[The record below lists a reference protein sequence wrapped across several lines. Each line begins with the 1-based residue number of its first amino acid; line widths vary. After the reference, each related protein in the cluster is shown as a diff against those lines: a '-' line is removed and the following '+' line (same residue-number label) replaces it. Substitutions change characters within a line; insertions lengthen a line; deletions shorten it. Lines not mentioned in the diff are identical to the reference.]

1 MVIISLEQIKKILPG
16 LDLITEIQQGF
27 QAYSEGRAIVP
38 PVGEMILERGE
49 VHIKYGFIK
58 HDDYYVIKVASGF
71 YHNPEQGLPSG
82 NGLMLLFSQKTGEP
96 AAILLDEGYLTN
108 IRTAVA
114 GAIAARY
121 MAPARVSK
129 IGIAGAG
136 TQGRLQLR
144 YLKNVVNCKDVLVW
158 GLNQEEVDKYKLE
171 MEKEGFSVETTLDAS
186 EILRNCNLVVT
197 ATPSKRPVLNVR
209 DLKKGTHI
217 TAIGSDTPEK
227 QELDSGIL
235 RKADVVIADSIEQCL
250 TRGEIARAISAGDLN
265 KDRVIELGNIISGS
279 AKGRTSDHQIT
290 VADLTGVA
298 VQDLS
303 IASAVFRAY
312 DAKTGRLVHR
322 CIP

>member
-1 MVIISLEQIKKILPG
+1 MVIISLDQIKQILPG
-16 LDLITEIQQGF
+16 LDLITEIQRGF

-58 HDDYYVIKVASGF
+58 NDDYYVIKVASGF
-71 YHNPEQGLPSG
+71 YQNPGQGLPSG
-82 NGLMLLFSQKTGEP
+82 NGLMLLFSQNTGEM

-136 TQGRLQLR
+136 AQGRLQLR

-158 GLNQEEVDKYKLE
+158 GLNREEVDTYKLE
-171 MEKEGFSVETTLDAS
+171 MEKEGFSIETTLDAS

-197 ATPSKRPVLNVR
+197 ATPSKRPILNVR

-227 QELDSGIL
+227 QELDSLIL
-235 RKADVVIADSIEQCL
+235 RNADVVVADSIEQCM

-265 KDRVIELGNIISGS
+265 KERVTELGNIISGS
-279 AKGRTSDHQIT
+279 AKGRTSDQQIT

-298 VQDLS
+298 IQDIS

-312 DAKTGRLVHR
+312 QSIFQEVFTLDK
-322 CIP
+322 

>member
-1 MVIISLEQIKKILPG
+1 MVIISLDQIKQILPG
-16 LDLITEIQQGF
+16 LDLITEIQRGF

-58 HDDYYVIKVASGF
+58 NDDYYVIKVASGF
-71 YHNPEQGLPSG
+71 YQNPGQGLPSG
-82 NGLMLLFSQKTGEP
+82 NGLMLLFSQNTGEM

-136 TQGRLQLR
+136 AQGRLQLR

-158 GLNQEEVDKYKLE
+158 GLNREEVDTYKLE
-171 MEKEGFSVETTLDAS
+171 MEKEGFSIETTLDAS

-197 ATPSKRPVLNVR
+197 ATPSKRPILNVR

-227 QELDSGIL
+227 QELDSQIL
-235 RKADVVIADSIEQCL
+235 RNADVVVADSIEQCM

-265 KDRVIELGNIISGS
+265 KERVTELGNIISGS
-279 AKGRTSDHQIT
+279 AKGRTSDQQIT

-298 VQDLS
+298 IQDIS

-312 DAKTGRLVHR
+312 QSIFQEDFTLDK
-322 CIP
+322 

>member
-1 MVIISLEQIKKILPG
+1 MVIISLDQIKQILPG

-71 YHNPEQGLPSG
+71 YQNPEQGLPSG

-114 GAIAARY
+114 GAIAAKY
-121 MAPARVSK
+121 MAPSRVSR

-158 GLNQEEVDKYKLE
+158 GLNQKEVDNYKLE
-171 MEKEGFSVETTLDAS
+171 MEKEGFSIETTLYAS

-197 ATPSKRPVLNVR
+197 ATPSRRPILNVR

-235 RKADVVIADSIEQCL
+235 RKADVVVADSIEQCM

-265 KDRVIELGNIISGS
+265 KDRVIELGNIIAGS
-279 AKGRTSDHQIT
+279 AKGRTSDQQIT

-298 VQDLS
+298 VQDIS
-303 IASAVFRAY
+303 IASVVFRAY
-312 DAKTGRLVHR
+312 IR
-322 CIP
+322 

>member
-1 MVIISLEQIKKILPG
+1 MVIISLEQIKRILPG

-121 MAPARVSK
+121 MAPAKVSK

-197 ATPSKRPVLNVR
+197 ATPSKRPILNVR

-265 KDRVIELGNIISGS
+265 KDRVTELGNIISGS
-279 AKGRTSDHQIT
+279 AKGRTSDQQIT

-303 IASAVFRAY
+303 IASAVFRAFI
-312 DAKTGRLVHR
+312 R
-322 CIP
+322 

>member
-1 MVIISLEQIKKILPG
+1 MVIITLDQIRQILPK
-16 LDLITEIQQGF
+16 LDLISEIRQGF
-27 QAYSEGRAIVP
+27 QAYSEGRVIVP
-38 PVGEMILERGE
+38 PVGEIILEKGE

-71 YHNPEQGLPSG
+71 YQNPEQGLPSG

-114 GAIAARY
+114 GAIVARY

-144 YLKNVVNCKDVLVW
+144 YLKNVVNCKHVLVW
-158 GLNQEEVDKYKLE
+158 GLNQEEVDNYKLE
-171 MEKEGFSVETTLDAS
+171 MEKEGFSVETTLDPG
-186 EILRNCNLVVT
+186 ELLMQCNLVVT
-197 ATPSKRPVLNVR
+197 TTPSKKPILNVR

-217 TAIGSDTPEK
+217 TAMGSDTPEK
-227 QELDSGIL
+227 QELDSQIL
-235 RKADVVIADSIEQCL
+235 RKADVVVADSIEQCM
-250 TRGEIARAISAGDLN
+250 TRGEIARAISVGDLN
-265 KDRVIELGNIISGS
+265 REQVIELGNVISGS
-279 AKGRTSDHQIT
+279 AKGRSSDEQVT

-298 VQDLS
+298 VQDIN
-303 IASAVFRAY
+303 IASAVFRAF
-312 DAKTGRLVHR
+312 RNQ
-322 CIP
+322 